1 MFCQS
6 GTFLCIK
13 NEVLKDGI
21 YENKSLEI
29 MSSRNAGNTRRE
41 IIIDINCEL
50 TLDRKS
56 VV

>member
-13 NEVLKDGI
+13 NEVLKGGI

-29 MSSRNAGNTRRE
+29 TSSRNAGNTRRE

-50 TLDRKS
+50 TVIQLQ
-56 VV
+56 

>member
-29 MSSRNAGNTRRE
+29 TNSRNAGNTRRE

-50 TLDRKS
+50 TVIQLQ
-56 VV
+56 